1 MDGYVSLRCQIQPR
15 NSAKNQLFTGK
26 EVQMH
31 QPASVLD
38 ETGDWFRT
46 GCSRFDRLVNF
57 SDLPS
62 PEGGVQRHYYLNH

>member
-1 MDGYVSLRCQIQPR
+1 
-15 NSAKNQLFTGK
+15 
-26 EVQMH
+26 MH